1 MRGSSKLKRIGSLD
15 CEFSHKIKIIHSR
28 KLTDLDDQNSQQ
40 KQTGAWMLLLISVNV
55 TDDSGLY
62 KHVHLPKS
70 ARIPTL
76 HNAFKSNILAE

>member
-1 MRGSSKLKRIGSLD
+1 MRGSSKLKRIGSWD

-40 KQTGAWMLLLISVNV
+40 KETGTWMLMLLSVKV
-55 TDDSGLY
+55 TDNSSFY

-70 ARIPTL
+70 ARMPTL
-76 HNAFKSNILAE
+76 HTVFKSNILAE